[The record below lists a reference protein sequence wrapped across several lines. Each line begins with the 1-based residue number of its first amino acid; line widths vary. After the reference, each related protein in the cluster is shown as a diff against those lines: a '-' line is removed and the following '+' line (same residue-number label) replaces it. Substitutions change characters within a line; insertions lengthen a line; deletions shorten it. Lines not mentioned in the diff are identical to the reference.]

1 MTKYEKNDYFILL
14 FFISKKGQVDHLSLK
29 ILLKIFIPPWGADL
43 FPGKRQNFI
52 CLNMGFLKKIFSPP
66 GDMLKILIPP
76 GVKNDFLKN
85 AKILPLLTSGF
96 SRGPSTGPVGNGYA
110 WRLSGMSR
118 QYARTHK
125 LTVKGFKFCKPT
137 HYNLKRKMPI

>member
-29 ILLKIFIPPWGADL
+29 ILLKIFIPPGGADM

-85 AKILPLLTSGF
+85 AKIMPLMTREF
-96 SRGPSTGPVGNGYA
+96 SRGPLTGPVWHGSECG
-110 WRLSGMSR
+110 LSGMSR
-118 QYARTHK
+118 QY
-125 LTVKGFKFCKPT
+125 V
-137 HYNLKRKMPI
+137 

>member
-52 CLNMGFLKKIFSPP
+52 CLNMGFLKKIFSHPKYNVTFFDTP
-66 GDMLKILIPP
+66 WGQEW
-76 GVKNDFLKN
+76 FSEN
-85 AKILPLLTSGF
+85 AKILSLLTREF
-96 SRGPSTGPVGNGYA
+96 LVVHRPV
-110 WRLSGMSR
+110 W
-118 QYARTHK
+118 
-125 LTVKGFKFCKPT
+125 
-137 HYNLKRKMPI
+137 